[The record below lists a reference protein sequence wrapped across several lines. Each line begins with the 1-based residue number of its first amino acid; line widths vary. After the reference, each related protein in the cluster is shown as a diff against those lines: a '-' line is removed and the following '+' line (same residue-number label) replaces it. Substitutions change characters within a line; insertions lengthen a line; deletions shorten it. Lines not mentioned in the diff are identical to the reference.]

1 MDAAPGYRRIPGQ
14 GAGQRERRWM
24 WVRWMWMCGGCEVHV
39 DVVSQ
44 ENACVSI
51 EQPAVHA
58 LSPPR
63 IAQSTRSHAVAHRA
77 RSVLGLRAAIEQ
89 ARGSVVEVAPS
100 LLRAETDA
108 EQDIVTACAQRV
120 CRLLPNDIAQP
131 KSSVRLTKDTV
142 RAQSVGSLARRA
154 HGGAKACLVSH
165 APVASVARCVRGV
178 AGGRA

>member
-1 MDAAPGYRRIPGQ
+1 MAV
-14 GAGQRERRWM
+14 W
-24 WVRWMWMCGGCEVHV
+24 GCAIRPDRMEHV
-39 DVVSQ
+39 LRKKMLAFPLMS
-44 ENACVSI
+44 SR
-51 EQPAVHA
+51 
-58 LSPPR
+58 LFTR